1 MSKIIRSGRLSETA
15 VTLDFGE
22 FELFGEEEDE
32 AGDRGIDLFALIDE
46 RVEKARKEVAK
57 EWEDRLRQETESLKE
72 GAKKELEET
81 EERWRQQLE
90 EVRQQ
95 RYDEGYQ
102 EGVTSKE
109 DEAREAIER
118 LDALHR
124 SLEAER
130 AQVIA
135 DSEGAVLELTC
146 ALAHRITGLQAEVDR
161 RVLVTVIKDA
171 LGHLGDHSN
180 LLIKVHPQDLQLARR
195 FSQRW
200 VEKVEASAVFKVQ
213 ASEHVSRGGCM
224 IEGDEENLDAR
235 LESQVEV
242 LRAAVQGALAKEDA
256 EEDEHE

>member
-1 MSKIIRSGRLSETA
+1 MSKIIRSGRLSDTA
-15 VTLDFGE
+15 ITLDFGE
-22 FELFGEEEDE
+22 FELFGEEDDG
-32 AGDRGIDLFALIDE
+32 AGERGIDLFALIDD

-57 EWEDRLRQETESLKE
+57 EWENRLQREMESLKE
-72 GAKKELEET
+72 GADKELEET

-102 EGVTSKE
+102 EGVASKE
-109 DEAREAIER
+109 EEAQEAVKR
-118 LDALHR
+118 LDTLHR

-135 DSEGAVLELTC
+135 DSEGVVLELAC
-146 ALAHRITGLQAEVDR
+146 ALAQRITGLQAEVDR

-180 LLIKVHPQDLQLARR
+180 LLIKVNPEDHQLARR
-195 FSQRW
+195 FAQRW
-200 VEKVEASAVFKVQ
+200 VDKVASDAVFKVQ

-224 IEGDEENLDAR
+224 IEGNEENLDAR
-235 LESQVEV
+235 LESQAEV
-242 LRAAVQGALAKEDA
+242 LRVAVQGALAKEDA
-256 EEDEHE
+256 EENEHK

>member
-1 MSKIIRSGRLSETA
+1 MSKIIRGGRLSETA
-15 VTLDFGE
+15 ITLDFGE
-22 FELFGEEEDE
+22 FELFGEDE
-32 AGDRGIDLFALIDE
+32 AGDGGIDLFALVDE
-46 RVEKARKEVAK
+46 RVETARKEVAK
-57 EWEDRLRQETESLKE
+57 EWEDRFRQETESLKE

-81 EERWRQQLE
+81 EGRWRQQLD

-102 EGVTSKE
+102 EGATSKE
-109 DEAREAIER
+109 DEAREAVER

-130 AQVIA
+130 AQVVA
-135 DSEGAVLELTC
+135 DSESAVLELSC

-180 LLIKVHPQDLQLARR
+180 LLIKVNPEDLQLARR
-195 FSQRW
+195 FAQRW
-200 VEKVEASAVFKVQ
+200 VEKVAADTVFKVQ

-224 IEGDEENLDAR
+224 IEGNEENLDAR

-242 LRAAVQGALAKEDA
+242 LRAAVQAALSKEDA
-256 EEDEHE
+256 DEDEHK